1 MEARL
6 AGPCPA
12 PDSER
17 EKKLQKG
24 NMQISSLYMLLCK
37 VCIQAKWPIRP
48 ALICSFPSMKQLR
61 VIILYFPTG

>member
-17 EKKLQKG
+17 EKKFQKG
-24 NMQISSLYMLLCK
+24 NKSFSSLYMPLC
-37 VCIQAKWPIRP
+37 
-48 ALICSFPSMKQLR
+48 
-61 VIILYFPTG
+61 

>member
-17 EKKLQKG
+17 EKKFQKG
-24 NMQISSLYMLLCK
+24 
-37 VCIQAKWPIRP
+37 
-48 ALICSFPSMKQLR
+48 
-61 VIILYFPTG
+61 IIYVNQ